1 MDGELEEG
9 RLVPV
14 WKTLNHPFPQ
24 RVGRN
29 GFIAAARTLDFLPFD
44 VLNDFSFTTVRL
56 KYIATICKEIKL
68 FRGIPVGRFLQR
80 VPVQIE
86 DFEQGEV

>member
-1 MDGELEEG
+1 MESFHVLFPASRTIDSMDGELEEG
-9 RLVPV
+9 WLVPV

-44 VLNDFSFTTVRL
+44 VLNDFSFGKFEAFVL
-56 KYIATICKEIKL
+56 KSGNTLCM
-68 FRGIPVGRFLQR
+68 V
-80 VPVQIE
+80 
-86 DFEQGEV
+86 